1 MSDVPPY
8 DKLLCFISC
17 TLTTSQVTMTTKRC
31 SHGYNTLCDSM
42 WSIYIFIWYN
52 KQRAGFAIIS
62 CVQYLQAGF
71 IAEKYL
77 RVSSCISIIGFEIS
91 FLTNIKLNFLTMCFF
106 VYTMHMLNLYCIAAR
121 WRVITSQH
129 TWFLDMLKHFHY
141 KGNIIHVYF
150 QCIKLMP

>member
-52 KQRAGFAIIS
+52 KQCAGFAIIS

-71 IAEKYL
+71 IAEKGL

-91 FLTNIKLNFLTMCFF
+91 FLTNVKLNFLTMCL
-106 VYTMHMLNLYCIAAR
+106 TMCIYHAYAQSLLYSSKMESDYFTAHMVPWYVETLPLQGVHHSC
-121 WRVITSQH
+121 VLSMH
-129 TWFLDMLKHFHY
+129 
-141 KGNIIHVYF
+141 
-150 QCIKLMP
+150 